1 MFRDLL
7 EKLKESRLFLMGAL
21 FLLLSCI
28 LIYRLFVLQI
38 IHGKEYAE
46 DYKLSIEKTKN
57 IPATRGKIYDTNG
70 VLLAYNDLAYTVK
83 IEDVFE
89 SSTNRNK
96 ELNDNIFKLIKMIEK
111 NGDDIIHEFNVVID
125 DAGNF
130 AYDVSGTNLLRFKA
144 DIYGEKYVEDMSY
157 AQQTAT
163 AEELMEYLAGTS
175 RYAVGAY
182 EYDEDGNRVK
192 DEEGNYIFHIGE
204 GYTKK
209 ELLQIVTVRYAM
221 SLVAYQVRLGATVAK
236 DISPS
241 TVAVIIE
248 NMSELQGVSIEED
261 TVRRYVD
268 STYFSQILGYTGSI
282 SSTEIEEL
290 NTQLTEKGL
299 EAKYDQSDVVG
310 KTGIEQYMELDLHGT
325 NGYEVVYVDKMGRLL
340 DTAERVEPTS
350 GNDVYLSIDA
360 DLQKAT
366 MDILEQ
372 NIAGILISKIRNI
385 KTFTLGANQSS
396 SDILIPI
403 YDVYYA
409 LFDNNVISISHLNSS
424 DAKETEQRIY
434 QSFLTFAENRNAQ
447 LKEELY
453 TTKTAYKHLST
464 EYQTYQA
471 AIIELLK
478 EYDVLDM
485 DLVNTEDEVY
495 RKWVKDE
502 TISMAEFLE
511 YCIAKNWINVK
522 MLDLES
528 DYADSSEMFDKLID
542 YIFNLIGQ
550 SSTFTKYYYKYM
562 LLTDTITGRDV
573 CLLLCEQNCIDLSIE
588 DVLALYENRISA
600 YDFMLHRIENLD
612 ITPAQLALDPYA
624 GSIVVTDVNTGQVR
638 ALVTYPSYDNNLMA
652 NTVDAEYYSK
662 LYLDKSKPQYN
673 YATQQRSAPGSTYKM
688 ISTVTA
694 LEEKIVST
702 TDTIYCSGVFDRF
715 AQVSRCWI
723 YPNGH
728 GSLHALLAIRHSC
741 NCYFYEVGYRLSLDE
756 TGKYNAELG
765 LSKLAKYAE
774 MFGLNDKS
782 GVEIAETAPQ
792 VSDDLPVL
800 SAIGQ
805 GTNNYTTV
813 GLARY
818 VTTIANNGTC
828 YNLTLLDRMTDSEGN
843 LLQTFEAEVRNEVDI
858 SQDSW
863 TTIHSGMKAAAESYS
878 YINQL
883 SVPVAGKTGTAQENT
898 KRADHALFV
907 GYAPYDNPEIAV
919 SCRICF
925 GYSSGFA
932 SQTSAKVFEYY
943 FAENKEEVLDDKAV
957 EINDSLISNEH

>member
-1 MFRDLL
+1 MFRDLI
-7 EKLKESRLFLMGAL
+7 EKLKESRLFLLGGI
-21 FLLLSCI
+21 FILLSCV
-28 LIYRLFVLQI
+28 LICRLFSLQI

-46 DYKLSIEKTKN
+46 EYRLSIEKNKK

-96 ELNDNIFKLIKMIEK
+96 ELNENIFKLIKMIEK
-111 NGDDIIHEFNVVID
+111 NGDDIIHDFHVVID
-125 DAGNF
+125 DAGRF
-130 AYDVSGTNLLRFKA
+130 AYDVSGTSLMRFKA
-144 DIYGEKYVEDMSY
+144 DIYGERYVEDLSY
-157 AQQTAT
+157 EQQTAT
-163 AEELMEYLAGTS
+163 AEELMQYLAGTS
-175 RYAVGAY
+175 RFSVGAY
-182 EYDEDGNRVK
+182 VYDENGERVK
-192 DEEGNYIFHIGE
+192 DEEGNYIFHVGE

-236 DISPS
+236 DVSPS
-241 TVAVIIE
+241 TVAVIVE

-268 STYFSQILGYTGSI
+268 STYFSQILGYTGSV
-282 SSTEIEEL
+282 SSTEMEEL
-290 NTQLTEKGL
+290 NASLVEKGM
-299 EAKYDQSDVVG
+299 EAKYDQTDVVG
-310 KTGIEQYMELDLHGT
+310 KAGIEQYMELDLHGT
-325 NGYEVVYVDKMGRLL
+325 NGHEIVYVDKMGRLL
-340 DTAERVEPTS
+340 DTAERVEPES
-350 GNDVYLSIDA
+350 GNDIYLSIDA
-360 DLQKAT
+360 NLQKAT

-372 NIAGILISKIRNI
+372 NIAGILVSKIRNM

-409 LFDNNVISISHLNSS
+409 LFDNDVISISHMSS
-424 DAKETEQRIY
+424 DDAKETEKRVY
-434 QSFLTFAENRNAQ
+434 QSFLQFSDARNNQ

-453 TTKTAYKHLST
+453 NNKTPYKHLSS
-464 EYQTYQA
+464 EFQTYQA
-471 AIIELLK
+471 ELIELLK

-485 DLVNTEDEVY
+485 DVVDTNDEIYRRWVN
-495 RKWVKDE
+495 DE
-502 TISMAEFLE
+502 TISMTEFLSH
-511 YCIAKNWINVK
+511 CIAKNWINVN

-528 DYADSSEMFDKLID
+528 DYADSGELFDKLVG
-542 YIFNLIGQ
+542 YLFELITE
-550 SSTFTKYYYKYM
+550 SSKFTKYYYKYM

-573 CLLLCEQNCIDLSIE
+573 CLLLCEQNCIDLSLE
-588 DVLALYENRISA
+588 DVNKLYENRISA
-600 YDFMLHRIENLD
+600 YDFMVNRIQNLD

-624 GSIVVTDVNTGQVR
+624 GSIVVTDVNTGKVK
-638 ALVTYPSYDNNLMA
+638 ALATYPSYDNNRMA
-652 NTVDAEYYSK
+652 NSVDAEYFSK
-662 LYLDKSKPQYN
+662 IYYDKSKPQYN

-694 LEEKIVST
+694 LEENIVST

-728 GSLHALLAIRHSC
+728 GSLAASMAIRHSC
-741 NCYFYEVGYRLSLDE
+741 NCYFYEVGYRLSLDKE
-756 TGKYNAELG
+756 GKYDAELG

-782 GVEIAETAPQ
+782 GIEIAESAPQ

-818 VTTIANNGTC
+818 VTTIANQGTC
-828 YNLTLLDRMTDSEGN
+828 YNLTLLDKMTDANGTVLKS
-843 LLQTFEAEVRNEVDI
+843 FEAKVRNQVDI
-858 SQDSW
+858 SKESW
-863 TTIHSGMKAAAESYS
+863 TTIRTGMRAAAESYS

-883 SVPVAGKTGTAQENT
+883 DVPVAGKTGTAQENT
-898 KRADHALFV
+898 RRADHALFV

-943 FAENKEEVLDDKAV
+943 FADNKEEVMDDGAV
-957 EINDSLISNEH
+957 EINDSLISNAH

>member
-1 MFRDLL
+1 MFRDILD
-7 EKLKESRLFLMGAL
+7 KLKESRLFLMGGL

-28 LIYRLFVLQI
+28 LVYRLFVLQI
-38 IHGKEYAE
+38 VHGKQYAE
-46 DYKLSIEKTKN
+46 DYRLSIEKTKT
-57 IPATRGKIYDTNG
+57 IPATRGNIYDTNG

-96 ELNDNIFKLIKMIEK
+96 ELNENIYKLIKMIEK
-111 NGDDIIHEFNVVID
+111 NGDDIVRDFHVVID

-130 AYDVSGTNLLRFKA
+130 TYDVSGTALLRFKA

-157 AQQTAT
+157 EQQTAT
-163 AEELMEYLAGTS
+163 AEELMNYLAGTS
-175 RYAVGAY
+175 RYAVGVY
-182 EYDEDGNRVK
+182 EYDESGSRLK

-204 GYTKK
+204 GYTKE

-241 TVAVIIE
+241 TVAVLVE

-268 STYFSQILGYTGSI
+268 STYFSQILGYTGAI
-282 SSTEIEEL
+282 SATEMETL
-290 NTQLTEKGL
+290 NMDLSEKGK
-299 EAKYDQSDVVG
+299 EAKYNQADVVG

-325 NGYEVVYVDKMGRLL
+325 NGYEIVYVDKMGRLL
-340 DTAERVEPTS
+340 DTAERVEPIS

-360 DLQKAT
+360 KLQKAT

-372 NIAGILISKIRNI
+372 NIAGILISKIRNM

-409 LFDNNVISISHLNSS
+409 LFDNNVISIPHMKS
-424 DAKETEQRIY
+424 DEAAETERSVY
-434 QSFLTFAENRNAQ
+434 QSFLAFSEARNQQ

-453 TTKTAYKHLST
+453 TTRTAYKHLST
-464 EYQTYQA
+464 EYQAYQE

-478 EYDVLDM
+478 DYDVLDM
-485 DLVNTEDEVY
+485 DVVDTSDETY
-495 RKWVKDE
+495 IKWVKDE
-502 TISMAEFLE
+502 TLSMSEFLE
-511 YCIAKNWINVK
+511 YCIAQNWINVK
-522 MLDLES
+522 MLDLET
-528 DYADSSEMFDKLID
+528 DYADSKEMFDKLVD
-542 YIFNLIGQ
+542 YIFKLMEQ
-550 SSTFTKYYYKYM
+550 SNTFTKYYYKYM
-562 LLTDTITGRDV
+562 LLTDTITGNDV
-573 CLLLCEQNCIDLSIE
+573 CHLLCEQKCIDLSLE
-588 DVLALYENRISA
+588 DVNLLYADGISA
-600 YDFMLHRIENLD
+600 YDFMINRIQNLD
-612 ITPAQLALDPYA
+612 ITPAQLALDPFA
-624 GSIVVTDVNTGQVR
+624 GSIVVTDVNNGKVK
-638 ALVTYPSYDNNLMA
+638 ALATYPSYDNNLMA
-652 NTVDAEYYSK
+652 NSVDAEYFSK
-662 LYLDKSKPQYN
+662 IYQDKSNPQYN

-694 LEEKIVST
+694 LEENVVST

-728 GSLHALLAIRHSC
+728 GSLAAAMAIRHSC

-756 TGKYNAELG
+756 TGTYNAELG

-782 GVEIAETAPQ
+782 GIEISESVPQ
-792 VSDDLPVL
+792 VSTELPVL

-805 GTNNYTTV
+805 GTNNFTTV

-818 VTTIANNGTC
+818 VTTIANRGTC
-828 YNLTLLDRMTDSEGN
+828 YNLTLLDRMTDSKGN
-843 LLQTFEAEVRNEVDI
+843 LLETFDADIRNKVEI
-858 SQDSW
+858 SDESW
-863 TTIHSGMKAAAESYS
+863 TTIHTGMRAAAESYS
-878 YINQL
+878 YINKL
-883 SVPVAGKTGTAQENT
+883 PVDVAGKTGTAQENV
-898 KRADHALFV
+898 KRADHSLFI
-907 GYAPYDNPEIAV
+907 GYAPYNNPEIAI

-943 FAENKEEVLDDKAV
+943 FADNKEEVIDNQAV
-957 EINDSLISNEH
+957 EINDSLISNAH